1 MSRSE
6 AEAIRAVPGA
16 FAPID
21 TRPRGNR
28 VRTRESGAALVVGL
42 ILMLVLTVLG
52 VSGMNMNTLELTMA
66 SNSQSQQDAFQAAET
81 GIDLAL
87 AGRDFTTTNATT
99 VPSTSLGDQIETQ
112 ATIEFQQTTPVPDI
126 SFSMGVGTGSVQAY
140 HFDITAVGDGPRNA
154 RATHTQSFYIVG
166 PGGP

>member
-1 MSRSE
+1 MNTTPIRTARESE
-6 AEAIRAVPGA
+6 A
-16 FAPID
+16 
-21 TRPRGNR
+21 
-28 VRTRESGAALVVGL
+28 GAALVVGL

-66 SNSQSQQDAFQAAET
+66 SNTQSQQDAFQAAET

-87 AGRDFTTTNATT
+87 ATRDFTTTAATSIAPTDVGGDTTAEAT
-99 VPSTSLGDQIETQ
+99 VQ
-112 ATIEFQQTTPVPDI
+112 FMQTTPVPDL
-126 SFSMGVGTGSVQAY
+126 SFSMGVGTGSVQAF
-140 HFDITAVGDGPRNA
+140 HFDITAVGEGPRNA